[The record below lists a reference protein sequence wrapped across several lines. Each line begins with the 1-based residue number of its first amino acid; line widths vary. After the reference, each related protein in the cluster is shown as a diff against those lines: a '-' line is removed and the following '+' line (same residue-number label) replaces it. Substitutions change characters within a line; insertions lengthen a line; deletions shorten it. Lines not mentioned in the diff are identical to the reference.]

1 MQFNKQDFELFES
14 ICEKLGVTASDNSHQ
29 GIIIDGVDGIEFL
42 RDNHI
47 IDFDDPPI
55 NINCM
60 PFNSTIFHQQ
70 CEFDVVGDKK
80 YNQVIQA
87 A

>member
-14 ICEKLGVTASDNSHQ
+14 ICEKLGVTVSDDSHQ

-55 NINCM
+55 DINCM
-60 PFNSTIFHQQ
+60 PFNSTREKSSTSLGESTFT
-70 CEFDVVGDKK
+70 VSKGG
-80 YNQVIQA
+80 
-87 A
+87 